1 MKHILTSVAAAALVA
16 AVGSTPVALAAGNDE
31 SALAQ
36 TPVVADGE
44 FLPATSWQFATSD
57 EVMAALQL
65 EMEQAGAPVETGDS
79 SSQIEYGDLGW

>member
-16 AVGSTPVALAAGNDE
+16 AVGSTSVALAAENDE
-31 SALAQ
+31 RELAQ
-36 TPVVADGE
+36 IPVVAEGE

-57 EVMAALQL
+57 EVMARLQL
-65 EMEQAGAPVETGDS
+65 EMDQVDTPRETGDS

>member
-16 AVGSTPVALAAGNDE
+16 AVGWTSVALAAGNDE
-31 SALAQ
+31 QALAQ
-36 TPVVADGE
+36 TPVVAKGE

-57 EVMAALQL
+57 EVMAGLQL
-65 EMEQAGAPVETGDS
+65 EMSQVDTPRETGNS

>member
-16 AVGSTPVALAAGNDE
+16 AVGSTSVALAAGNDE
-31 SALAQ
+31 RALAQ
-36 TPVVADGE
+36 TPLVAEGE

-57 EVMAALQL
+57 EVMAELQL
-65 EMEQAGAPVETGDS
+65 EMNQVDTPRETGDA